1 MRLGVP
7 ATGKQVTVTGTEG
20 VRNAGG
26 KVGEAWS
33 EADMMGLMR
42 QLGDV
47 PPSQE
52 DSSVSRA

>member
-33 EADMMGLMR
+33 EADMMGLMQ
-42 QLGDV
+42 QLGVDT
-47 PPSQE
+47 PSQE
-52 DSSVSRA
+52 NSSVSSA